1 MSNSFIKKIDKKYNF
16 KIEYKLIHNKE
27 LLKSRLSEIP
37 KSSGCYLF
45 KDIDNNLLYI
55 GKSKKLRSRVSSYFN
70 NFADLTPRLS
80 LMVRQITEIEIII
93 TDSEYEA
100 LNLESNLIKT
110 NKPYFNILLKDD
122 KKYPYLCITW
132 SEKYPRIFITRR
144 RRNRNNLD
152 RYYGP
157 YVDVGLLRRT
167 LFTIKK
173 IFPLRQ
179 RPRPVYKDRTC
190 LNYSIGRCP
199 GVCQEII
206 SSDDYK
212 KIMKQVSMIFQ
223 GRNDDLELFLQKK
236 MSQFSDDLD
245 YENAAKIRD
254 QITGL
259 RLLTESQKISI
270 PDSSINR
277 DIFGIVSEKNVASI
291 QIFQMRSGKLIG
303 RIGYSQ
309 KLNNED
315 ENLILQR
322 VLEEHYMNV
331 EGVEIPS
338 EILMQYNL
346 PKQKTLE
353 DWLTQLRKNKVKI
366 IIPKRN
372 KKHETVEMVLKNAK
386 LELDRILNGIQ
397 DNESAVEDLT
407 QILELSEQ
415 PKRIEGYDIS
425 HIQGSDPVASQ
436 VVFIDGIPSKQHY
449 RKYKIKDPN
458 VFIGHSDDFASIY
471 EVIYRRFRKWSR
483 FKESGG
489 DFSILND
496 KSNSKLDN
504 ELLSDWPD
512 LIMIDGGKGQLN
524 AAIKALKELNLE
536 EEVAICSLAKKN
548 EEIFIPGFTKSLD
561 TDENQKG
568 VLLLRRLR
576 DEAHRFALSFH
587 RDKRSKRMNRSQLS
601 QISGLGPSRIRE
613 LLEHFKSID
622 AIRIASKEELSKVKG
637 LGKNSVNDIY
647 AVSYTHL
654 TLPTSDLV

>member
-1 MSNSFIKKIDKKYNF
+1 MSNSSIEKINNKYNF
-16 KIEYKLIHNKE
+16 KIEYKLINNKE

-70 NFADLTPRLS
+70 NYSDLTPRLS
-80 LMVRQITEIEIII
+80 LMVRQITEIEIIV

-199 GVCQEII
+199 GVCQEVI

-223 GRNDDLELFLQKK
+223 GRNDDLEIFLQKK
-236 MSQFSDDLD
+236 MLQFSNDLD

-254 QITGL
+254 QISGL
-259 RLLTESQKISI
+259 KLLTESQKISI

-315 ENLILQR
+315 ENLILQKI
-322 VLEEHYMNV
+322 LEEHYMNV
-331 EGVEIPS
+331 EPVEIPS
-338 EILMQYNL
+338 EILIQYNL
-346 PKQKTLE
+346 PKQATIE
-353 DWLTQLRKNKVKI
+353 DWLTELRKKKVKI
-366 IIPKRN
+366 LIPKRN

-397 DNESAVEDLT
+397 DNESSIEDLA

-471 EVIYRRFRKWSR
+471 EVIHRRFKKWSR
-483 FKESGG
+483 FKKSGG

-496 KSNSKLDN
+496 KTNSKLDN

-536 EEVAICSLAKKN
+536 EEVTICSLAKKH

-568 VLLLRRLR
+568 VLLLRRVR

-622 AIRIASKEELSKVKG
+622 AIRIASKEDLSKVKG

-647 AVSYTHL
+647 EYFNEL
-654 TLPTSDLV
+654 

>member
-16 KIEYKLIHNKE
+16 KIEYKLINNKE

-223 GRNDDLELFLQKK
+223 GRNDDLELFLQTK
-236 MSQFSDDLD
+236 MSKFSDDLD

-386 LELDRILNGIQ
+386 LELDRILSGIQ

-496 KSNSKLDN
+496 KTNSKLDN

-637 LGKNSVNDIY
+637 LGKISVNDIY
-647 AVSYTHL
+647 EYFHEL
-654 TLPTSDLV
+654 

>member
-1 MSNSFIKKIDKKYNF
+1 MSNSSIETINNKYNF
-16 KIEYKLIHNKE
+16 KIEYKLINNKE

-70 NFADLTPRLS
+70 NFSDLTPRLS
-80 LMVRQITEIEIII
+80 LMVRQITEIEIIV

-199 GVCQEII
+199 GVCQEVI

-212 KIMKQVSMIFQ
+212 KIIKQVSMIFQ
-223 GRNDDLELFLQKK
+223 GRNDDLEIFLQKK
-236 MSQFSDDLD
+236 MLQFSNDLD

-259 RLLTESQKISI
+259 KLLTESQKISI

-315 ENLILQR
+315 ENLILQKI
-322 VLEEHYMNV
+322 LEEHYMNV
-331 EGVEIPS
+331 EAVEIPS
-338 EILMQYNL
+338 EILIQYNL
-346 PKQKTLE
+346 PKQATIE
-353 DWLTQLRKNKVKI
+353 DWLTGLRKKKVKI
-366 IIPKRN
+366 LIPKRN

-397 DNESAVEDLT
+397 DNESSIEDLA

-458 VFIGHSDDFASIY
+458 VFVGHSDDFASIY
-471 EVIYRRFRKWSR
+471 EVIHRRFKKWSR
-483 FKESGG
+483 FKKSGG

-496 KSNSKLDN
+496 KTNSKLDN

-536 EEVAICSLAKKN
+536 EEVTICSLAKKN

-568 VLLLRRLR
+568 VLLLRRVR

-622 AIRIASKEELSKVKG
+622 AIRIASKEDLSKVKG
-637 LGKNSVNDIY
+637 LGENSVNDIY
-647 AVSYTHL
+647 EYFNEL
-654 TLPTSDLV
+654 

>member
-1 MSNSFIKKIDKKYNF
+1 
-16 KIEYKLIHNKE
+16 
-27 LLKSRLSEIP
+27 
-37 KSSGCYLF
+37 
-45 KDIDNNLLYI
+45 
-55 GKSKKLRSRVSSYFN
+55 
-70 NFADLTPRLS
+70 
-80 LMVRQITEIEIII
+80 MVRQITEIEIII

-223 GRNDDLELFLQKK
+223 GRNDDLELFLQTK

-496 KSNSKLDN
+496 KTNSKLDN

-647 AVSYTHL
+647 EYFHEL
-654 TLPTSDLV
+654 

>member
-1 MSNSFIKKIDKKYNF
+1 MSNSSVEKIDNKYNF
-16 KIEYKLIHNKE
+16 KIEYKLINNKE

-70 NFADLTPRLS
+70 NYSDLTPRLS
-80 LMVRQITEIEIII
+80 LMVRQITEIEIIV

-199 GVCQEII
+199 GVCQEVI

-223 GRNDDLELFLQKK
+223 GRNDDLEIFLQKK
-236 MSQFSDDLD
+236 MLQFSNDLD

-254 QITGL
+254 QISGL
-259 RLLTESQKISI
+259 KLLTESQKISI

-315 ENLILQR
+315 ENLILQKI
-322 VLEEHYMNV
+322 LEEHYMNV
-331 EGVEIPS
+331 EPVEIPS
-338 EILMQYNL
+338 EILIQYNL
-346 PKQKTLE
+346 PKQATIE
-353 DWLTQLRKNKVKI
+353 DWLTELRKKKVKI
-366 IIPKRN
+366 LIPKRN

-397 DNESAVEDLT
+397 DNESSIEDLA

-436 VVFIDGIPSKQHY
+436 VVFIDGIPSKQDY

-458 VFIGHSDDFASIY
+458 VFVGHSDDFASIY
-471 EVIYRRFRKWSR
+471 EVIHRRFKKWSR

-496 KSNSKLDN
+496 KTNSKLDN

-536 EEVAICSLAKKN
+536 EEVTICSLAKKN

-568 VLLLRRLR
+568 VLLLRRVR

-622 AIRIASKEELSKVKG
+622 AIRIASKEDLSKVKG

-647 AVSYTHL
+647 EYFNEL
-654 TLPTSDLV
+654 

>member
-1 MSNSFIKKIDKKYNF
+1 MSNSSIEKINNKYNF
-16 KIEYKLIHNKE
+16 KIEYKLINNKE

-70 NFADLTPRLS
+70 NYSDLTPRLS
-80 LMVRQITEIEIII
+80 LMVRQITEIEIIV

-199 GVCQEII
+199 GVCQEVI

-223 GRNDDLELFLQKK
+223 GRNDDLEIFLQKK
-236 MSQFSDDLD
+236 MLQFSNDLD

-254 QITGL
+254 QISGL
-259 RLLTESQKISI
+259 KLLTESQKISI

-315 ENLILQR
+315 ENLILQKI
-322 VLEEHYMNV
+322 LEEHYMNV
-331 EGVEIPS
+331 EPVEIPS
-338 EILMQYNL
+338 EILIQYNL
-346 PKQKTLE
+346 PKQATIE
-353 DWLTQLRKNKVKI
+353 DWLTELRKKKVKI
-366 IIPKRN
+366 LIPKRN

-397 DNESAVEDLT
+397 DNESSIEDLA

-458 VFIGHSDDFASIY
+458 VFVGHSDDFASIY
-471 EVIYRRFRKWSR
+471 EVIHRRFKKWSR

-496 KSNSKLDN
+496 KTNSKLDN

-536 EEVAICSLAKKN
+536 EEVTICSLAKKN

-568 VLLLRRLR
+568 VLLLRRVR

-622 AIRIASKEELSKVKG
+622 AIRIASKEDLSKVKG

-647 AVSYTHL
+647 EYFNEL
-654 TLPTSDLV
+654 

>member
-1 MSNSFIKKIDKKYNF
+1 MSNSSIEKINNKYNF
-16 KIEYKLIHNKE
+16 KIEYKLINNKE
-27 LLKSRLSEIP
+27 LLKLRLSEIP

-70 NFADLTPRLS
+70 NYSDLTPRLS
-80 LMVRQITEIEIII
+80 LMVRQITEIEIIV

-199 GVCQEII
+199 GVCQEVI

-223 GRNDDLELFLQKK
+223 GRNDDLEIFLQKK
-236 MSQFSDDLD
+236 MLQFSNDLD

-254 QITGL
+254 QISGL
-259 RLLTESQKISI
+259 KLLTESQKISI

-277 DIFGIVSEKNVASI
+277 DIFGIVSENNVASI

-309 KLNNED
+309 KLNKED
-315 ENLILQR
+315 ENLILQKI
-322 VLEEHYMNV
+322 LEEHYMNV
-331 EGVEIPS
+331 EPVEIPS
-338 EILMQYNL
+338 EILIQYNL
-346 PKQKTLE
+346 PKQATIE
-353 DWLTQLRKNKVKI
+353 DWLTELRKNKVKI
-366 IIPKRN
+366 LIPKRN

-386 LELDRILNGIQ
+386 LELERILNGIQ
-397 DNESAVEDLT
+397 DNESSIEDLA

-436 VVFIDGIPSKQHY
+436 VVFIDGIPSKQDY

-458 VFIGHSDDFASIY
+458 VFVGHSDDFASIY
-471 EVIYRRFRKWSR
+471 EVIHRRFKKWSR
-483 FKESGG
+483 FKKSGG

-496 KSNSKLDN
+496 KTNSKLDN

-536 EEVAICSLAKKN
+536 EEVTICSLAKKN

-568 VLLLRRLR
+568 VLLLRRVR

-622 AIRIASKEELSKVKG
+622 AIRIASKEDLSKVKG

-647 AVSYTHL
+647 EYFNEL
-654 TLPTSDLV
+654 

>member
-1 MSNSFIKKIDKKYNF
+1 MSNSSIETIDNKYNF
-16 KIEYKLIHNKE
+16 KIEYKLINNKE

-45 KDIDNNLLYI
+45 KDIDSNLLYI

-70 NFADLTPRLS
+70 NYSDLTPRLS
-80 LMVRQITEIEIII
+80 LMVRQITEIEIIV

-199 GVCQEII
+199 GVCQEVI

-223 GRNDDLELFLQKK
+223 GRNDDLEIFLQKK
-236 MSQFSDDLD
+236 MLQFSNDLD

-254 QITGL
+254 QISGL
-259 RLLTESQKISI
+259 KLLTESQKISI

-315 ENLILQR
+315 ENLILQKI
-322 VLEEHYMNV
+322 LEEHYMNV
-331 EGVEIPS
+331 EPVEIPS
-338 EILMQYNL
+338 EILIQYNL
-346 PKQKTLE
+346 PKQATIE
-353 DWLTQLRKNKVKI
+353 DWLTELRKKKVKI
-366 IIPKRN
+366 LIPKRN

-397 DNESAVEDLT
+397 DNESSIEDLA

-471 EVIYRRFRKWSR
+471 EVIHRRFKKWSR
-483 FKESGG
+483 FKENGG

-496 KSNSKLDN
+496 KTNSKLDN

-536 EEVAICSLAKKN
+536 EEVTICSLAKKN

-568 VLLLRRLR
+568 VLLLRRVR

-622 AIRIASKEELSKVKG
+622 AIRIASKEDLSKVKG

-647 AVSYTHL
+647 EYFNEL
-654 TLPTSDLV
+654 

>member
-1 MSNSFIKKIDKKYNF
+1 MSNSSIEKIDNKYHF
-16 KIEYKLIHNKE
+16 KIEYKLINNKE

-70 NFADLTPRLS
+70 NYSDLTPRLS
-80 LMVRQITEIEIII
+80 LMVRQITEIEIIV

-199 GVCQEII
+199 GVCQEVI
-206 SSDDYK
+206 STDDYK

-223 GRNDDLELFLQKK
+223 GRNDDLEVFLQKK
-236 MSQFSDDLD
+236 MLQFSNDLD

-254 QITGL
+254 QISGL
-259 RLLTESQKISI
+259 KLLTESQKISI

-277 DIFGIVSEKNVASI
+277 DIFGIVSKKNVASI

-303 RIGYSQ
+303 RIAYSQ

-315 ENLILQR
+315 ENLILQKI
-322 VLEEHYMNV
+322 LEEHYMNV
-331 EGVEIPS
+331 EAVEIPS
-338 EILMQYNL
+338 EILIQYNL
-346 PKQKTLE
+346 PKQATIE
-353 DWLTQLRKNKVKI
+353 DWLTELRKKKVKI
-366 IIPKRN
+366 LIPKRN

-397 DNESAVEDLT
+397 DNESSIEDLA

-458 VFIGHSDDFASIY
+458 VFVGHSDDFASIY
-471 EVIYRRFRKWSR
+471 EVIHRRFKKWSI
-483 FKESGG
+483 FKKSGG

-496 KSNSKLDN
+496 KTNSKLDN

-536 EEVAICSLAKKN
+536 EEVTICSLAKKN

-561 TDENQKG
+561 TEENQKG
-568 VLLLRRLR
+568 VLLLRRVR

-613 LLEHFKSID
+613 LLEHFKSVD
-622 AIRIASKEELSKVKG
+622 AIRIASKEDLSEVKG

-647 AVSYTHL
+647 EYFNEL
-654 TLPTSDLV
+654 

>member
-1 MSNSFIKKIDKKYNF
+1 MSNSSIEKINNKYNF
-16 KIEYKLIHNKE
+16 KIEYKLINNKE

-70 NFADLTPRLS
+70 NYSDLTPRLS
-80 LMVRQITEIEIII
+80 LMVRQITEIEIIV

-199 GVCQEII
+199 GVCQEVI

-223 GRNDDLELFLQKK
+223 GRNDDLEIFLQKK
-236 MSQFSDDLD
+236 MRQFSNDLD

-254 QITGL
+254 QISGL
-259 RLLTESQKISI
+259 KLLTESQKISI

-315 ENLILQR
+315 ENLILQKI
-322 VLEEHYMNV
+322 LEEHYMNV
-331 EGVEIPS
+331 EPVEIPS
-338 EILMQYNL
+338 EILIQYNL
-346 PKQKTLE
+346 PKQATIE
-353 DWLTQLRKNKVKI
+353 DWLTELRKKKVKI
-366 IIPKRN
+366 LIPKRN

-397 DNESAVEDLT
+397 DNESSIEDLA

-436 VVFIDGIPSKQHY
+436 VVFIDGIPSKQDY

-458 VFIGHSDDFASIY
+458 VFVGHSDDFASIY
-471 EVIYRRFRKWSR
+471 EVIHRRFKKWSR
-483 FKESGG
+483 FKKSGG

-496 KSNSKLDN
+496 KTNSKLDN

-536 EEVAICSLAKKN
+536 EEVTICSLAKKN

-568 VLLLRRLR
+568 VLLLRRVR

-622 AIRIASKEELSKVKG
+622 AIRIASKEDLSKVKG

-647 AVSYTHL
+647 EYFNEL
-654 TLPTSDLV
+654 

>member
-1 MSNSFIKKIDKKYNF
+1 MSNSSIEKINNKYNF
-16 KIEYKLIHNKE
+16 KIEYKLINNKE

-70 NFADLTPRLS
+70 NYSDLTPRLS
-80 LMVRQITEIEIII
+80 LMVRQITEIEIIV

-199 GVCQEII
+199 GVCQEVI
-206 SSDDYK
+206 SSEDYK

-223 GRNDDLELFLQKK
+223 GRNDDLEIFLQKK
-236 MSQFSDDLD
+236 MLQFSNDLD

-254 QITGL
+254 QISGL
-259 RLLTESQKISI
+259 KLLTESQKISI

-315 ENLILQR
+315 ENLILQKI
-322 VLEEHYMNV
+322 LEEHYMNV
-331 EGVEIPS
+331 EPVEIPS
-338 EILMQYNL
+338 EILIQYNL
-346 PKQKTLE
+346 PKQATIE
-353 DWLTQLRKNKVKI
+353 DWLTELRKKKVKI
-366 IIPKRN
+366 LIPKRN

-397 DNESAVEDLT
+397 DNESSIEDLA

-436 VVFIDGIPSKQHY
+436 VVFIDGVPSKQHY

-471 EVIYRRFRKWSR
+471 EVIHRRFRKWSR
-483 FKESGG
+483 FKKSGG

-496 KSNSKLDN
+496 KTNSKLDN

-536 EEVAICSLAKKN
+536 EEVTICSLAKKN

-568 VLLLRRLR
+568 VLLLRRVR

-622 AIRIASKEELSKVKG
+622 AIRIASKEDLSKVKG

-647 AVSYTHL
+647 EYFNEL
-654 TLPTSDLV
+654 

>member
-1 MSNSFIKKIDKKYNF
+1 MSNSSIEIINNKYNF
-16 KIEYKLIHNKE
+16 KIEYKLINNKE

-70 NFADLTPRLS
+70 NYSDLTPRLS
-80 LMVRQITEIEIII
+80 LMVRQITEIEIIV
-93 TDSEYEA
+93 TDSEFEA

-199 GVCQEII
+199 GVCQEVI

-223 GRNDDLELFLQKK
+223 GRNDDLEIFLQKK
-236 MSQFSDDLD
+236 MLQFSNDLD

-254 QITGL
+254 QISGL
-259 RLLTESQKISI
+259 KLLTESQKISI

-338 EILMQYNL
+338 EILIQYKL
-346 PKQKTLE
+346 PKQTTIE
-353 DWLTQLRKNKVKI
+353 DWLTELRKKKVKI

-386 LELDRILNGIQ
+386 LELERILNGIQ
-397 DNESAVEDLT
+397 DNESSIEDLA

-425 HIQGSDPVASQ
+425 HIQGTDPVASQ

-471 EVIYRRFRKWSR
+471 EVIHRRFRKWSR
-483 FKESGG
+483 FKKNGG

-496 KSNSKLDN
+496 KTNSKLDN

-536 EEVAICSLAKKN
+536 EEVTICSLAKKN
-548 EEIFIPGFTKSLD
+548 EEIFIPGLTNSLE

-568 VLLLRRLR
+568 VLLLRRIR

-622 AIRIASKEELSKVKG
+622 AIRIASKEDLSKVKG

-647 AVSYTHL
+647 EYFHEL
-654 TLPTSDLV
+654 

>member
-1 MSNSFIKKIDKKYNF
+1 MSNSSIEKIDNKYNF
-16 KIEYKLIHNKE
+16 KIEYKLINNKE

-70 NFADLTPRLS
+70 NFSDLTPRLS
-80 LMVRQITEIEIII
+80 LMVRQITEIEIIV

-199 GVCQEII
+199 GVCQEVI

-223 GRNDDLELFLQKK
+223 GRNDDLEIFLQKK
-236 MSQFSDDLD
+236 MLQFSNDLD

-254 QITGL
+254 QISGL
-259 RLLTESQKISI
+259 KLLTESQKISI

-315 ENLILQR
+315 ENLILQKI
-322 VLEEHYMNV
+322 LEEHYMNV
-331 EGVEIPS
+331 EPVEIPS
-338 EILMQYNL
+338 EILIQYNL
-346 PKQKTLE
+346 PKQATIE
-353 DWLTQLRKNKVKI
+353 DWLTELRKKKVKI
-366 IIPKRN
+366 LIPKRN

-397 DNESAVEDLT
+397 DNESSIEDLA

-471 EVIYRRFRKWSR
+471 EVIHRRFKKWSR
-483 FKESGG
+483 FKKSGG

-496 KSNSKLDN
+496 KTNSKLDN

-536 EEVAICSLAKKN
+536 EEVTICSLAKKN

-568 VLLLRRLR
+568 VLLLRRVR

-622 AIRIASKEELSKVKG
+622 AIRIASKEDLSKVKG

-647 AVSYTHL
+647 EYFNEL
-654 TLPTSDLV
+654 

>member
-1 MSNSFIKKIDKKYNF
+1 MSNSSIEKIDNKYNL
-16 KIEYKLIHNKE
+16 KIEYKLINNKD

-70 NFADLTPRLS
+70 NYSDLTPRLS
-80 LMVRQITEIEIII
+80 LMVRQITEIEIIV

-199 GVCQEII
+199 GVCQEVI

-223 GRNDDLELFLQKK
+223 GRNDDLEIFLQKK
-236 MSQFSDDLD
+236 MLQFSNDLD

-254 QITGL
+254 QISGL
-259 RLLTESQKISI
+259 KLLTESQKISI

-315 ENLILQR
+315 ENLILQKI
-322 VLEEHYMNV
+322 LEEHYMNV
-331 EGVEIPS
+331 EAVEIPS
-338 EILMQYNL
+338 EILIQYNL
-346 PKQKTLE
+346 PKQATIE
-353 DWLTQLRKNKVKI
+353 DWLTELRKKKVKI
-366 IIPKRN
+366 LIPKRN

-397 DNESAVEDLT
+397 DNESSIEDLA

-471 EVIYRRFRKWSR
+471 EVIHRRFKKWSR
-483 FKESGG
+483 FKKSGG

-496 KSNSKLDN
+496 KTNSKLDN

-536 EEVAICSLAKKN
+536 EEVTICSLAKKN

-568 VLLLRRLR
+568 VLLLRRVR

-622 AIRIASKEELSKVKG
+622 AIRIASKEDLSKVKG

-647 AVSYTHL
+647 EYFNEL
-654 TLPTSDLV
+654 

>member
-1 MSNSFIKKIDKKYNF
+1 MSNSSLETLDNKYNF
-16 KIEYKLIHNKE
+16 KIEYKLINNKE

-70 NFADLTPRLS
+70 NYSDLTPRLS
-80 LMVRQITEIEIII
+80 LMVRQITEIEIIV

-132 SEKYPRIFITRR
+132 SDKYPRIFITRR

-199 GVCQEII
+199 GVCQEVI

-223 GRNDDLELFLQKK
+223 GRNDDLEIFLQKK
-236 MSQFSDDLD
+236 MLQFSNDLD

-254 QITGL
+254 QISGL
-259 RLLTESQKISI
+259 KLLTESQKISI

-277 DIFGIVSEKNVASI
+277 DIFGIVSENNVASI

-322 VLEEHYMNV
+322 VLEEHYVNV

-338 EILMQYNL
+338 EILIQYKL
-346 PKQKTLE
+346 PKQSTIE
-353 DWLTQLRKNKVKI
+353 DWLTELRKKKVKI

-397 DNESAVEDLT
+397 DSESSIEDLA

-425 HIQGSDPVASQ
+425 HIQGTDPVASQ

-449 RKYKIKDPN
+449 RKYKIKDPK

-471 EVIYRRFRKWSR
+471 EVIHRRFRKWSR

-496 KSNSKLDN
+496 KTNSKLDN
-504 ELLSDWPD
+504 ELLSDWPN

-536 EEVAICSLAKKN
+536 EEVTICSLAKKN

-568 VLLLRRLR
+568 VLLLRRIR

-601 QISGLGPSRIRE
+601 QISGLGPSRIRV

-622 AIRIASKEELSKVKG
+622 AIRIATKEDLSKVKG

-647 AVSYTHL
+647 EYFHEL
-654 TLPTSDLV
+654 

>member
-1 MSNSFIKKIDKKYNF
+1 MSNSSIKKIDKKYNF
-16 KIEYKLIHNKE
+16 KIEYKLINNKE

-199 GVCQEII
+199 GVCQEVI

-223 GRNDDLELFLQKK
+223 GRNDDLEIFLQKK
-236 MSQFSDDLD
+236 MLQFSNDLD

-254 QITGL
+254 QISGL
-259 RLLTESQKISI
+259 KLLTESQKISI

-315 ENLILQR
+315 ENLILQKI
-322 VLEEHYMNV
+322 LEEHYMNV
-331 EGVEIPS
+331 EPVEIPS
-338 EILMQYNL
+338 EILIQYNL
-346 PKQKTLE
+346 PKQATIE
-353 DWLTQLRKNKVKI
+353 DWLTELRKKKVKI
-366 IIPKRN
+366 LIPKRN

-397 DNESAVEDLT
+397 DNESSIEDLA

-458 VFIGHSDDFASIY
+458 VFVGHSDDFASIY
-471 EVIYRRFRKWSR
+471 EVIHRRFKKWSR
-483 FKESGG
+483 FKKSGG

-496 KSNSKLDN
+496 KTNSKLDN

-536 EEVAICSLAKKN
+536 EEVTICSLAKKN

-568 VLLLRRLR
+568 VLLLRRVR

-622 AIRIASKEELSKVKG
+622 AIRIASKEDLSKVKG

-647 AVSYTHL
+647 EYFNEL
-654 TLPTSDLV
+654 

>member
-1 MSNSFIKKIDKKYNF
+1 MSNSSIEKINNKYNF
-16 KIEYKLIHNKE
+16 KIEYKLINNKE

-70 NFADLTPRLS
+70 NYSDLTPRLS
-80 LMVRQITEIEIII
+80 LMVRQITEIEIIV

-199 GVCQEII
+199 GVCQEVI

-223 GRNDDLELFLQKK
+223 GRNDDLEIFLQKK
-236 MSQFSDDLD
+236 MLQFSNDLD

-254 QITGL
+254 QISGL
-259 RLLTESQKISI
+259 KLLTESQKISI

-315 ENLILQR
+315 ENLILQKI
-322 VLEEHYMNV
+322 LEEHYMNV
-331 EGVEIPS
+331 EPVEIPS
-338 EILMQYNL
+338 EILIQYNL
-346 PKQKTLE
+346 PKQATIE
-353 DWLTQLRKNKVKI
+353 DWLTELRKKKVKI
-366 IIPKRN
+366 LIPKRN

-397 DNESAVEDLT
+397 DNESSIEDLA

-458 VFIGHSDDFASIY
+458 VFVGHSDDFASIY
-471 EVIYRRFRKWSR
+471 EVIHRRFKKWSI
-483 FKESGG
+483 FKKSGG

-496 KSNSKLDN
+496 KTNSKLDN

-536 EEVAICSLAKKN
+536 EEVTICSLAKKN

-568 VLLLRRLR
+568 VLLLRRVR

-622 AIRIASKEELSKVKG
+622 AIRIASKEDLSKVKG

-647 AVSYTHL
+647 EYFNEL
-654 TLPTSDLV
+654 

>member
-1 MSNSFIKKIDKKYNF
+1 MSNSSIEKIDKKYNF
-16 KIEYKLIHNKE
+16 KIEYKLINNKE

-70 NFADLTPRLS
+70 NYSDLTPRLS
-80 LMVRQITEIEIII
+80 LMVRQITEIEIIV

-199 GVCQEII
+199 GVCQEVI

-223 GRNDDLELFLQKK
+223 GRNDDLEVFLQKK
-236 MSQFSDDLD
+236 MLQFSNDLD

-254 QITGL
+254 QISGL
-259 RLLTESQKISI
+259 KLLTESQKISI

-309 KLNNED
+309 KLYNED

-322 VLEEHYMNV
+322 ILEEHYMNV
-331 EGVEIPS
+331 EAVEIPS
-338 EILMQYNL
+338 EILIQYNL
-346 PKQKTLE
+346 PKQVTIE
-353 DWLTQLRKNKVKI
+353 DWLTELRKKKVKI

-397 DNESAVEDLT
+397 DNESSIEDLA

-458 VFIGHSDDFASIY
+458 VFVGHSDDFASIY
-471 EVIYRRFRKWSR
+471 EVIHRRFKKWSI
-483 FKESGG
+483 FKKSGG

-496 KSNSKLDN
+496 KTNSKLDN

-524 AAIKALKELNLE
+524 AAIKALKKLNLE
-536 EEVAICSLAKKN
+536 QEVTICSLAKKN

-568 VLLLRRLR
+568 VLLLRRVR

-622 AIRIASKEELSKVKG
+622 AIRIASKEDLSKVKG

-647 AVSYTHL
+647 EYFNEL
-654 TLPTSDLV
+654 

>member
-1 MSNSFIKKIDKKYNF
+1 MSNSSIEKINNKYNF
-16 KIEYKLIHNKE
+16 KIEYKLINNKE

-70 NFADLTPRLS
+70 NYQDLTPRLS
-80 LMVRQITEIEIII
+80 LMVRQITEIEIIV

-199 GVCQEII
+199 GVCQEVI

-223 GRNDDLELFLQKK
+223 GRNDDLEIFLQKK
-236 MSQFSDDLD
+236 MLQFSNDLD

-254 QITGL
+254 QISGL
-259 RLLTESQKISI
+259 KLLTESQKISI

-315 ENLILQR
+315 ENLILQKI
-322 VLEEHYMNV
+322 LEEHYINV
-331 EGVEIPS
+331 EPVEIPS
-338 EILMQYNL
+338 EILIQYNL
-346 PKQKTLE
+346 PKQATIE
-353 DWLTQLRKNKVKI
+353 DWLTELRKNKVKI
-366 IIPKRN
+366 LIPKRN

-397 DNESAVEDLT
+397 DNESSIEDLA

-436 VVFIDGIPSKQHY
+436 VVFIDGIPSKQDY

-458 VFIGHSDDFASIY
+458 VFVGHSDDFASIY
-471 EVIYRRFRKWSR
+471 EVIHRRFKKWSR
-483 FKESGG
+483 FKKSGG

-496 KSNSKLDN
+496 KTNSKLNN

-536 EEVAICSLAKKN
+536 EEVTICSLAKKN

-568 VLLLRRLR
+568 VLLLRRVR

-622 AIRIASKEELSKVKG
+622 AIRIASKEDLSKVKG

-647 AVSYTHL
+647 EYFNEL
-654 TLPTSDLV
+654 

>member
-1 MSNSFIKKIDKKYNF
+1 MSNSSIEKINNKYNF
-16 KIEYKLIHNKE
+16 KIEYKLINNKE

-70 NFADLTPRLS
+70 NYSDLTPRLS
-80 LMVRQITEIEIII
+80 LMVRQITEIEIIV

-199 GVCQEII
+199 GVCQEVI
-206 SSDDYK
+206 SSDNYK

-223 GRNDDLELFLQKK
+223 GRNDDLEIFLQKK
-236 MSQFSDDLD
+236 MLQFSNDLD

-254 QITGL
+254 QISGL
-259 RLLTESQKISI
+259 KLLTESQKISI

-315 ENLILQR
+315 ENLILQKI
-322 VLEEHYMNV
+322 LEEHYMNV
-331 EGVEIPS
+331 EAVEIPS
-338 EILMQYNL
+338 EILIQYNL
-346 PKQKTLE
+346 PKQATIE
-353 DWLTQLRKNKVKI
+353 DWLTDLRKNKVKI
-366 IIPKRN
+366 IVPKRN

-386 LELDRILNGIQ
+386 LELDRIINGIQ
-397 DNESAVEDLT
+397 DNESSIEDLA

-458 VFIGHSDDFASIY
+458 VVVGHSDDFASIY
-471 EVIYRRFRKWSR
+471 EVIHRRFKKWSR
-483 FKESGG
+483 FKDNGG

-496 KSNSKLDN
+496 KTNSKLDN

-536 EEVAICSLAKKN
+536 EEVTICSLAKKH
-548 EEIFIPGFTKSLD
+548 EEIFIPGFNKSLD

-568 VLLLRRLR
+568 VLLLRRVR

-622 AIRIASKEELSKVKG
+622 AIRIASKEDLSKVKG

-647 AVSYTHL
+647 EYFNEL
-654 TLPTSDLV
+654 

>member
-1 MSNSFIKKIDKKYNF
+1 MSNSSIEKIDNKYNF
-16 KIEYKLIHNKE
+16 KIEYKLINNKE

-70 NFADLTPRLS
+70 NYSDLTPRLS
-80 LMVRQITEIEIII
+80 LMVRQITEIEIIV

-199 GVCQEII
+199 GVCQEVI

-223 GRNDDLELFLQKK
+223 GRNDDLEIFLQKK
-236 MSQFSDDLD
+236 MLQFSNDLD

-254 QITGL
+254 QISGL
-259 RLLTESQKISI
+259 KLLTESQKISI

-315 ENLILQR
+315 ENLILQKI
-322 VLEEHYMNV
+322 LEEHYMNV
-331 EGVEIPS
+331 EPVEIPS
-338 EILMQYNL
+338 EILIQYNL
-346 PKQKTLE
+346 PKQATIE
-353 DWLTQLRKNKVKI
+353 DWLTELRKKKVKI
-366 IIPKRN
+366 LIPKRN

-397 DNESAVEDLT
+397 DNESSIEDLA

-458 VFIGHSDDFASIY
+458 VFLGHSDDFASIY
-471 EVIYRRFRKWSR
+471 EVIHRRFRKWSR
-483 FKESGG
+483 YKKNGG

-496 KSNSKLDN
+496 KTNSKLDN

-536 EEVAICSLAKKN
+536 EEVTICSLAKKN

-568 VLLLRRLR
+568 VLLLRRVR

-622 AIRIASKEELSKVKG
+622 AIRIASKEDLSKVKG

-647 AVSYTHL
+647 EYFHEL
-654 TLPTSDLV
+654 

>member
-1 MSNSFIKKIDKKYNF
+1 MTNPSTKVSTKVLDKKYNF
-16 KIEYKLIHNKE
+16 KIEYKLIKNKD

-55 GKSKKLRSRVSSYFN
+55 GKSKTLRNRVSSYFN
-70 NFADLTPRLS
+70 NYAELSPRLS
-80 LMVRQITEIEIII
+80 LMVRQITEIEIIV

-132 SEKYPRIFITRR
+132 SEQYPRIFITRK
-144 RRNRNNLD
+144 RRNRNNID

-157 YVDVGLLRRT
+157 YVDVGLLRKT
-167 LFTIKK
+167 LFIIKK

-206 SSDDYK
+206 SSEDYK
-212 KIMKQVSMIFQ
+212 KTMKQVSMIFQ
-223 GRNDDLELFLQKK
+223 GRNDDLEVFLERK
-236 MSQFSDDLD
+236 MNQYSNDLEF
-245 YENAAKIRD
+245 ENAAKIRD
-254 QITGL
+254 QISGL
-259 RLLTESQKISI
+259 KLLTESQKISI

-277 DIFGIVSEKNVASI
+277 DIFGIVSENNISSI

-303 RIGYSQ
+303 RIGYTQ
-309 KLNNED
+309 KIDNSD
-315 ENLILQR
+315 ETEILQR
-322 VLEEHYMNV
+322 VLEEHYINV

-338 EILMQYNL
+338 EILLQFNL
-346 PKQKTLE
+346 PKHKTIEEWLSELKQK
-353 DWLTQLRKNKVKI
+353 KVKL

-372 KKHETVEMVLKNAK
+372 KKFETIEMVLKNAK

-397 DNESAVEDLT
+397 DNESAIEDLT
-407 QILELSEQ
+407 QILELTNQ

-425 HIQGSDPVASQ
+425 HIQGTDPVASQ
-436 VVFIDGIPSKQHY
+436 VVFIDGIPSKQNY

-458 VFIGHSDDFASIY
+458 IFIGHSDDFASIY
-471 EVIYRRFRKWSR
+471 EVIYRRFKKWSK
-483 FKESGG
+483 FKIEGG
-489 DFSILND
+489 DISSLQD
-496 KSNSKLDN
+496 KKKSALDN
-504 ELLSDWPD
+504 DLLTDWPD

-524 AAIKALKELNLE
+524 AALKALTQLDLH
-536 EEVAICSLAKKN
+536 EEVSICSLAKKN
-548 EEIFIPGFTKSLD
+548 EEIFIPGFSKSLD
-561 TDENQKG
+561 TDQNQKG
-568 VLLLRRLR
+568 LLLLRRVR

-587 RDKRSKRMNRSQLS
+587 RNKRSSRMNRSQLS
-601 QISGLGPSRIRE
+601 QIPGLGTSRIKD
-613 LLEHFKSID
+613 LLEHFNSID
-622 AIRIASKEELSKVKG
+622 AIRIASKDELSKVKG
-637 LGKNSVNDIY
+637 LGKQSAKDIY
-647 AVSYTHL
+647 NYFNEL
-654 TLPTSDLV
+654 

>member
-1 MSNSFIKKIDKKYNF
+1 MSNSSIEKINNKYNF
-16 KIEYKLIHNKE
+16 KIEYKLINNKE

-70 NFADLTPRLS
+70 NYSDLTPRLS
-80 LMVRQITEIEIII
+80 LMVRQITEIEIIV

-199 GVCQEII
+199 GVCQEVI

-223 GRNDDLELFLQKK
+223 GRNDDLEIFLQKK
-236 MSQFSDDLD
+236 MLQFSNDLD

-254 QITGL
+254 QISGL
-259 RLLTESQKISI
+259 KLLTESQKISI

-315 ENLILQR
+315 ENLILQKI
-322 VLEEHYMNV
+322 LEEHYMNV
-331 EGVEIPS
+331 EPVEIPS
-338 EILMQYNL
+338 EILIQCNL
-346 PKQKTLE
+346 PKQTTIE
-353 DWLTQLRKNKVKI
+353 DWLTELRKKKVKI
-366 IIPKRN
+366 LIPKRN
-372 KKHETVEMVLKNAK
+372 RKHETVEMVLKNAK

-397 DNESAVEDLT
+397 DNESSIEDLA

-436 VVFIDGIPSKQHY
+436 VVFIDGIPSKQDY

-458 VFIGHSDDFASIY
+458 VFVGHSDDFASIY
-471 EVIYRRFRKWSR
+471 EVIHRRFKKWSR
-483 FKESGG
+483 FKKSGG

-496 KSNSKLDN
+496 KTNSKLDN

-536 EEVAICSLAKKN
+536 EEVTICSLAKKN

-568 VLLLRRLR
+568 VLLLRRVR

-622 AIRIASKEELSKVKG
+622 AIRIASKEDLSKVKG

-647 AVSYTHL
+647 EYFNEL
-654 TLPTSDLV
+654 

>member
-1 MSNSFIKKIDKKYNF
+1 MSNSSIEKINNKYNF
-16 KIEYKLIHNKE
+16 KIEYKLINNKE

-70 NFADLTPRLS
+70 NYSDLTPRLS
-80 LMVRQITEIEIII
+80 LMVRQITEIEIIV

-199 GVCQEII
+199 GVCQEVI

-223 GRNDDLELFLQKK
+223 GRNDDLEIFLQKK
-236 MSQFSDDLD
+236 MLQFSNDLD

-254 QITGL
+254 QISGL
-259 RLLTESQKISI
+259 KLLTESQKISI

-315 ENLILQR
+315 ENLILQKI
-322 VLEEHYMNV
+322 LEEHYMNV
-331 EGVEIPS
+331 EPVEIPS
-338 EILMQYNL
+338 EILIQYNL
-346 PKQKTLE
+346 PKQATIE
-353 DWLTQLRKNKVKI
+353 DWLTELRKKKVKI
-366 IIPKRN
+366 LIPKRN

-397 DNESAVEDLT
+397 DNESSIEDLA

-436 VVFIDGIPSKQHY
+436 VVFIDGIPSKQDY

-458 VFIGHSDDFASIY
+458 VFVGHSDDFASIY
-471 EVIYRRFRKWSR
+471 EVIHRRFRKWSR
-483 FKESGG
+483 FKKSGG

-496 KSNSKLDN
+496 KTNSKLDN

-536 EEVAICSLAKKN
+536 EEVTICSLAKKN

-568 VLLLRRLR
+568 VLLLRRVR

-622 AIRIASKEELSKVKG
+622 AIRIASKEDLSKVKG

-647 AVSYTHL
+647 EYFNEL
-654 TLPTSDLV
+654 

>member
-1 MSNSFIKKIDKKYNF
+1 MSNSSIEKINNKYNF
-16 KIEYKLIHNKE
+16 KIEYKLINNKE

-37 KSSGCYLF
+37 NSSGCYLF

-70 NFADLTPRLS
+70 NYSDLTPRLS
-80 LMVRQITEIEIII
+80 LMVRQITEIEIIV

-199 GVCQEII
+199 GVCQEVI

-223 GRNDDLELFLQKK
+223 GRNDDLEIFLQKK
-236 MSQFSDDLD
+236 MLQFSNDLD

-254 QITGL
+254 QISGL
-259 RLLTESQKISI
+259 KLLTESQKISI

-315 ENLILQR
+315 ENLILQKI
-322 VLEEHYMNV
+322 LEEHYMNV
-331 EGVEIPS
+331 EPVEIPS
-338 EILMQYNL
+338 EILIQYNL
-346 PKQKTLE
+346 PKQATIE
-353 DWLTQLRKNKVKI
+353 DWLTDLRKKKVKI
-366 IIPKRN
+366 LIPKRN

-397 DNESAVEDLT
+397 DNESSIEDLA

-436 VVFIDGIPSKQHY
+436 VVFIDGIPSKQDY
-449 RKYKIKDPN
+449 RKYKIRDPN
-458 VFIGHSDDFASIY
+458 VFAGHSDDFASIY
-471 EVIYRRFRKWSR
+471 EVIHRRFKKWSR
-483 FKESGG
+483 FKKSGG

-496 KSNSKLDN
+496 KTNSKLDN

-536 EEVAICSLAKKN
+536 EEVTICSLAKKN
-548 EEIFIPGFTKSLD
+548 EEIFIPGFTKSLE

-568 VLLLRRLR
+568 VLLLRRVR

-622 AIRIASKEELSKVKG
+622 AIRIASKEDLSKVKG

-647 AVSYTHL
+647 EYFNEL
-654 TLPTSDLV
+654 

>member
-1 MSNSFIKKIDKKYNF
+1 MSNSSIEKINNKYNF
-16 KIEYKLIHNKE
+16 KIEYKLINNKE

-70 NFADLTPRLS
+70 NYSDLTPRLS
-80 LMVRQITEIEIII
+80 LMVRQITEIEIIV

-199 GVCQEII
+199 GVCQEVI

-223 GRNDDLELFLQKK
+223 GRNDDLEIFLQKK
-236 MSQFSDDLD
+236 MLQFSNDLD

-254 QITGL
+254 QISGL
-259 RLLTESQKISI
+259 KLLTESQKISI

-315 ENLILQR
+315 ENLILQKI
-322 VLEEHYMNV
+322 LEEHYMNV
-331 EGVEIPS
+331 EPVEIPS
-338 EILMQYNL
+338 EILIQYNL
-346 PKQKTLE
+346 PKQATIE
-353 DWLTQLRKNKVKI
+353 DWLTELRKKKVKI
-366 IIPKRN
+366 LIPKRN

-397 DNESAVEDLT
+397 DNESSIEDLA

-458 VFIGHSDDFASIY
+458 VFVGHSDDFASIY
-471 EVIYRRFRKWSR
+471 EVIHRRFRKWSR
-483 FKESGG
+483 FKKSGG

-496 KSNSKLDN
+496 KTNSKLDN

-536 EEVAICSLAKKN
+536 EEVTICSLAKKN

-568 VLLLRRLR
+568 VLLLRRVR

-622 AIRIASKEELSKVKG
+622 AIRIASKEDLSKVKG

-647 AVSYTHL
+647 EYFNEL
-654 TLPTSDLV
+654 

>member
-1 MSNSFIKKIDKKYNF
+1 MSNSSIEKIDNKYNF
-16 KIEYKLIHNKE
+16 KIEYKLINNKE

-70 NFADLTPRLS
+70 NYSDLTPRLS
-80 LMVRQITEIEIII
+80 LMVRQITEIEIIV

-199 GVCQEII
+199 GVCQEVI

-223 GRNDDLELFLQKK
+223 GRNDDLEIFLQKK
-236 MSQFSDDLD
+236 MLQFSNDLD

-254 QITGL
+254 QISGL
-259 RLLTESQKISI
+259 KLLTESQKISI

-315 ENLILQR
+315 ENLILQKI
-322 VLEEHYMNV
+322 LEEHYMNV
-331 EGVEIPS
+331 EAVEIPS
-338 EILMQYNL
+338 EILIQYNL
-346 PKQKTLE
+346 PKQATIE
-353 DWLTQLRKNKVKI
+353 DWLTDLRKKKVKI
-366 IIPKRN
+366 LIPKRN

-397 DNESAVEDLT
+397 DNESSIEDLA

-458 VFIGHSDDFASIY
+458 VFVGHSDDFASIY
-471 EVIYRRFRKWSR
+471 EVIHRRFKKWSR
-483 FKESGG
+483 FKKSGG

-496 KSNSKLDN
+496 KTNSKLDN

-536 EEVAICSLAKKN
+536 EEVTICSLAKKN

-568 VLLLRRLR
+568 VLLLRRVR

-622 AIRIASKEELSKVKG
+622 AIRLATKEDLSKVKG
-637 LGKNSVNDIY
+637 LGKNTVNDIY
-647 AVSYTHL
+647 EYFHEL
-654 TLPTSDLV
+654 

>member
-1 MSNSFIKKIDKKYNF
+1 MSNSSIEKIDKKYNF
-16 KIEYKLIHNKE
+16 KIEYKLINNKD

-199 GVCQEII
+199 GVCQEVI

-223 GRNDDLELFLQKK
+223 GRNDDLEIFLQKK
-236 MSQFSDDLD
+236 MLQFSNDLD

-254 QITGL
+254 QISGL
-259 RLLTESQKISI
+259 KLLTESQKISI

-315 ENLILQR
+315 ENLILQKI
-322 VLEEHYMNV
+322 LEEHYMNV
-331 EGVEIPS
+331 EAVEIPS
-338 EILMQYNL
+338 EILIQYNL
-346 PKQKTLE
+346 PKQATIE
-353 DWLTQLRKNKVKI
+353 DWLTELRKKKVKI

-397 DNESAVEDLT
+397 DNESSIEDLA

-436 VVFIDGIPSKQHY
+436 VVFIDGIPSKQDY

-458 VFIGHSDDFASIY
+458 VFVGHSDDFASIY
-471 EVIYRRFRKWSR
+471 EVIHRRLKKWSR
-483 FKESGG
+483 FKKSGG

-496 KSNSKLDN
+496 KTNSKLDN

-536 EEVAICSLAKKN
+536 EEVTICSLAKKN

-568 VLLLRRLR
+568 VLLLRRVR

-622 AIRIASKEELSKVKG
+622 AIRIASKEDLSKVKG

-647 AVSYTHL
+647 EYFHEL
-654 TLPTSDLV
+654 

>member
-1 MSNSFIKKIDKKYNF
+1 MSNSSIEKIDNKYHF
-16 KIEYKLIHNKE
+16 KIEYKLINNKE

-70 NFADLTPRLS
+70 NYSDLTPRLS
-80 LMVRQITEIEIII
+80 LMVRQITEIEIIV

-199 GVCQEII
+199 GVCQEVI

-223 GRNDDLELFLQKK
+223 GRNDDLEIFLQKK
-236 MSQFSDDLD
+236 MLQFSNDLD

-254 QITGL
+254 QISGL
-259 RLLTESQKISI
+259 KLLTESQKISI

-315 ENLILQR
+315 ENLILQKI
-322 VLEEHYMNV
+322 LEEHYMNV
-331 EGVEIPS
+331 EAVEIPS
-338 EILMQYNL
+338 EILIQYNL
-346 PKQKTLE
+346 PKQATIE
-353 DWLTQLRKNKVKI
+353 DWLTELRKKKVKI
-366 IIPKRN
+366 LIPKRN

-397 DNESAVEDLT
+397 DNESSIEDLA

-458 VFIGHSDDFASIY
+458 VFVGHSDDFASIY
-471 EVIYRRFRKWSR
+471 EVIHRRFKKWSR
-483 FKESGG
+483 FKKSGG

-496 KSNSKLDN
+496 KTNSKLDN

-536 EEVAICSLAKKN
+536 EEVTICSLAKKN

-568 VLLLRRLR
+568 VLLLRRVR

-622 AIRIASKEELSKVKG
+622 AIRIASKEDLSKVKG

-647 AVSYTHL
+647 EYFNEL
-654 TLPTSDLV
+654 

>member
-1 MSNSFIKKIDKKYNF
+1 MSNSSIEKIDNKYNF
-16 KIEYKLIHNKE
+16 KIEYKLINNKE

-70 NFADLTPRLS
+70 NYSDLTPRLS
-80 LMVRQITEIEIII
+80 LMVRQITEIEIIV

-199 GVCQEII
+199 GVCQEVI

-223 GRNDDLELFLQKK
+223 GRNDDLEIFLQKK
-236 MSQFSDDLD
+236 MLQFSNDLD

-254 QITGL
+254 QISGL
-259 RLLTESQKISI
+259 KLLTESQKISI

-315 ENLILQR
+315 ENLILQKI
-322 VLEEHYMNV
+322 LEEHYMNV
-331 EGVEIPS
+331 EPVEIPS
-338 EILMQYNL
+338 EILIQYNL
-346 PKQKTLE
+346 PKQATIE
-353 DWLTQLRKNKVKI
+353 DWLTELRKKKVKI
-366 IIPKRN
+366 LIPKRN
-372 KKHETVEMVLKNAK
+372 KKHETVEMVLKNGK

-397 DNESAVEDLT
+397 DNESSIEDLA

-436 VVFIDGIPSKQHY
+436 VVFIDGVPSKQHY

-458 VFIGHSDDFASIY
+458 VFVGHSDDFASIY
-471 EVIYRRFRKWSR
+471 EVIHRRFKKWSR
-483 FKESGG
+483 FKKSGG

-496 KSNSKLDN
+496 KTNSKLDN

-536 EEVAICSLAKKN
+536 EEVTICSLAKKN

-568 VLLLRRLR
+568 VLLLRRVR

-622 AIRIASKEELSKVKG
+622 AIRIASKEDLSKVKG

-647 AVSYTHL
+647 EYFNEL
-654 TLPTSDLV
+654 